1 MKNLN
6 LVGLTLLS
14 AGLALVSGV
23 SHAQTTLAGSFVAT
37 GGGVS
42 TSGTAKYNGATLAAS
57 TTVTFSNTGATS
69 NIISYSNNSGTFST
83 SGAYNVNLAGTS
95 LRSYKLN
102 VANNTASNASVVYTF
117 GSTTLAAPVTFTINK
132 TGTTSAENFTFT
144 ANGPILW
151 WGVGTNDVHFA
162 AVGALVGTGYENLG
176 LIGKTQYNNALYQV
190 EFIDGQAAKFSLYT
204 PEPGAVALMIGF
216 GAPLAGF
223 AIRRRRK

>member
-23 SHAQTTLAGSFVAT
+23 SHAQTTLAGSFNAT
-37 GGGVS
+37 GGTVASTGTAAYNGTSLATS
-42 TSGTAKYNGATLAAS
+42 TS
-57 TTVTFSNTGATS
+57 VTFSYSSATS
-69 NIISYSNNSGTFST
+69 NIISYSGATGTFST

-95 LRSYKLN
+95 LGTYKLN
-102 VANNTASNASVVYTF
+102 VANSNASGASVTYTF
-117 GSTTLAAPVTFTINK
+117 GSTTLAQPVTFTINK
-132 TGTTSAENFTFT
+132 TGTTNAENFTFT

-162 AVGALVGTGYENLG
+162 AAGALVGTGNENLG
-176 LIGKTQYNNALYQV
+176 LVGATQYNNALYQV
-190 EFIDGQAAKFSLYT
+190 EFIQGQAAKFSIST
-204 PEPGAVALMIGF
+204 PEPGAVALLIGF

-223 AIRRRRK
+223 AIRRRK